1 MLKTIFGVLAM
12 AVLCGFMVT
21 GAVMLA
27 NSISTRQPPQA
38 SDLRGLAEVAAP
50 KKGAKGDKLPVLAT
64 SFTPSDAPKMPSPP
78 TQPWPVSQYAAL
90 GPNPGSSSVPDRG
103 PASGPSDS
111 TTIGNN
117 PFDEAKPAITD
128 LPLPAK
134 PKAAPAKPAKSTN
147 VLLNDAQIAHLKDR
161 LKLTPGQQ
169 KYWPEIEVALRGVV
183 QQIYEANKKAHG
195 ATVPVD
201 TTTPEVERLKTAAVP
216 LLTQL
221 RPDQKAEVMTLAR
234 IIGME
239 KMIAEL

>member
-1 MLKTIFGVLAM
+1 MRTALKTIFGVLAM

-64 SFTPSDAPKMPSPP
+64 SFTPLDEPRRPPAP

-90 GPNPGSSSVPDRG
+90 GP
-103 PASGPSDS
+103 GPSPGPGPS
-111 TTIGNN
+111 NNTTIDNN
-117 PFDEAKPAITD
+117 PFDEQRPDAAD
-128 LPLPAK
+128 LPLSAK
-134 PKAAPAKPAKSTN
+134 PKVAPAKPPKSTN

-169 KYWPEIEVALRGVV
+169 KYWPEIEAALRGVV
-183 QQIYEANKKAHG
+183 KQIYEANKKAHG

-201 TTTPEVERLKTAAVP
+201 TTTPEVERLKAAAVP

-239 KMIAEL
+239 RMIAEL